1 MARLASKV
9 AIVTGAGAGIGRA
22 TARRFAAEGA
32 RVVVAEARPE
42 AGEETADL
50 IRQAGGEASFVR
62 TDVTVKTE
70 TQLMVQHAV
79 DTFGRLDILVNNAGG
94 ARPQPVDTMEEAVWD
109 WTIDL
114 CLKAAFLC
122 SQAAIPAMERG
133 GGGAIV
139 NISSVN
145 SIGASPGLGAYNAA
159 KGGINLLTM
168 NMAIELG
175 RRGIRVNAIL
185 PGHIGTHPELYARN
199 PDELWGFTEACPIG
213 RIGTPEDIAAA
224 ALFLAS
230 DDAAFC
236 TGSLLLVDGGMTA
249 QVPEILVA
257 PHYRRLYGRAPVRP
271 AEESA
276 T

>member
-1 MARLASKV
+1 MARLEGKV

-32 RVVVAEARPE
+32 RVVVAELRPA
-42 AGEETADL
+42 AGEETVAL
-50 IRQAGGEASFVR
+50 IRAAGGEASFIQ
-62 TDVTVKTE
+62 TDVTKKAE
-70 TQLMVQHAV
+70 AQRMVEHALA
-79 DTFGRLDILVNNAGG
+79 TYGRLDILVNNAGG
-94 ARPQPVDTMEEAVWD
+94 ARPQPVDTMDEEIWD
-109 WTIDL
+109 WTVDL

-122 SQAAIPAMERG
+122 AQAAVPAMERT

-145 SIGASPGLGAYNAA
+145 SVGASPGLGAYNAA
-159 KGGINLLTM
+159 KGGLNLLTQ

-175 RRGIRVNAIL
+175 RRGIRVNAVL
-185 PGHIGTHPELYARN
+185 PGHIATHPELYERD
-199 PDELWGFTEACPIG
+199 PLERWGFTEACPIG
-213 RIGTPEDIAAA
+213 RVGTPEDIAAA
-224 ALFLAS
+224 VLFFAS

-257 PHYRRLYGRAPVRP
+257 PHYRRLYGRKPVK
-271 AEESA
+271 EVE
-276 T
+276 